1 MIITEIQKS
10 SGKVDLERTCNMR
23 LFRKITGIILAAA
36 VVLGVCG
43 CSGAKP
49 GNVGEVTLKGGDK
62 IAEITI
68 EDFGVIRAKLFPEI
82 APVGVENFI
91 KLAEKGYYD
100 GLKIHRVVPDCC
112 IQGGSLNGDG
122 TGGAAAVNK
131 GSFSLETSENARN
144 FYGALCYA
152 NTGDGKNSTQFY
164 IVNCKKV
171 QDLSQYDPA
180 KMREQAAIFTEK
192 ANAITEDNAE
202 KAALTAQATYY
213 TNLATMFEKASPEV
227 IEKYKTTGGYPFWDG
242 GYTVFGQVF
251 EGLDV
256 IDKISGVK
264 LTTNNAGQVTRPKT
278 DIIISS
284 VKVYDYVEVTPESSS
299 SSKKKKG

>member
-1 MIITEIQKS
+1 MK
-10 SGKVDLERTCNMR
+10 
-23 LFRKITGIILAAA
+23 LFTKITSAFLAIAAA
-36 VVLGVCG
+36 VGLCG
-43 CSGAKP
+43 CSGTKP
-49 GNVGEVTLKGGDK
+49 GNVGEVALKNGDK

-68 EDFGVIRAKLFPEI
+68 EDFGVIKAVLYPEI

-100 GLKIHRVVPDCC
+100 GLKIHRVVPDSC

-122 TGGAAAVNK
+122 TGGTAAVNN
-131 GSFSLETSENARN
+131 GSFSIETSLDARN

-152 NTGDGKNSTQFY
+152 NNGNGINTTQFY
-164 IVNCKKV
+164 IVNSKKIH
-171 QDLSQYDPA
+171 DLSQYDPS
-180 KMREQAAIFTEK
+180 KMREEAAKYTEQAAAIEEENTQK
-192 ANAITEDNAE
+192 A
-202 KAALTAQATYY
+202 LYTAQAAYY
-213 TNLATMFEKASPEV
+213 NNLAEMFEKATPEV

-251 EGLDV
+251 EGFDV

-264 LTTNNAGQVTRPKT
+264 LTTNNAGQVSRPKT

-284 VKVYDYVEVTPESSS
+284 VRIYDYVEAPPA
-299 SSKKKKG
+299 SSKKNTKK